1 MRIKFM
7 CTVVLTRFVCLF
19 ICFWCYLQLWTEAP
33 LVITLV
39 SSPLVSPVPWHLGRS
54 RFHLFVYGS
63 SQKNDIIF
71 LRTCLLPG
79 HPLRYMCYPL
89 WADHSLSVTGWFTS
103 FYAKTEAFSWLK
115 RQSWGKTRFNMKKFS
130 KSEPLWNVGLP
141 ESSCW
146 HHIAHTN
153 VYGVI
158 VPLIRRDVLG
168 APQQGRQVLAE
179 RDGLDL
185 SRYQATRSLKYLLV
199 SRLET

>member
-39 SSPLVSPVPWHLGRS
+39 SSRLVSPVPWHLGRS

-71 LRTCLLPG
+71 LQTCLLPG
-79 HPLRYMCYPL
+79 HPLRYMCYSL
-89 WADHSLSVTGWFTS
+89 WADHSLSVTGWFTP
-103 FYAKTEAFSWLK
+103 FYAKKEAFSWLK

-130 KSEPLWNVGLP
+130 KSEPLWNVGYLKAAVD
-141 ESSCW
+141 
-146 HHIAHTN
+146 I
-153 VYGVI
+153 I
-158 VPLIRRDVLG
+158 LLIPTFMVLLY
-168 APQQGRQVLAE
+168 PW
-179 RDGLDL
+179 
-185 SRYQATRSLKYLLV
+185 
-199 SRLET
+199 